1 MRDQLEEW
9 KAVTSHRTLSVFYF
23 PTTEISLLNDRTN
36 SSKKKEYI
44 IKILPNINLSSFNL

>member
-1 MRDQLEEW
+1 MRDQLEER